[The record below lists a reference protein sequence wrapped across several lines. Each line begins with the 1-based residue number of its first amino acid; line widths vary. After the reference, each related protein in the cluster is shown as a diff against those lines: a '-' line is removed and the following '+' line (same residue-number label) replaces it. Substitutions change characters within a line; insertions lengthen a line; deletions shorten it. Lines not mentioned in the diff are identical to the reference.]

1 MTLAA
6 SLVPT
11 TVAGHAFW
19 RLTDKSQRAAQRI
32 HFEKNM
38 AILGGLAL
46 AALSTSC
53 ADHQHWRD
61 LEEGPT
67 MTLHIDL
74 RSDSFRADP
83 YSTYAQLREQAPVYW
98 SEQMRYWLITRYD
111 DVASLLRASDT
122 CTSDSFWDRPISHH
136 DHANADEA
144 YVVNSFSNAMV
155 FHDPPTH
162 TRQRR
167 TVSKAFTPTRIAA
180 RQPQVEFIARTLLD
194 DARQRGDFDFMADFA
209 APLPILM
216 IADLLGIPVEDRAQV
231 REASDQFA
239 SLFEPML
246 SDDDRHHALHESAD
260 LARYLDDV
268 VAQRRSDPQDD
279 LISGLVELEAQDEGL
294 SPMELRAMLLHLL
307 VAGNETTTALLAH
320 TFVELDRNPTLRAQ
334 LGASPDLIPSAV
346 EEALRFEAPIQFL
359 TRQTTRPLDLHSVN
373 IPEHSL
379 VSLVLGSANR
389 DPDRFHSPDT
399 FIPDRDDNDHVSFGW
414 GRHFCIGAPLSRLE
428 ANVAIRLL
436 TGEFADVH
444 RSASDAE
451 RKPDQLIRSYRTL
464 PATTEKVDLDAVR

>member
-1 MTLAA
+1 
-6 SLVPT
+6 
-11 TVAGHAFW
+11 
-19 RLTDKSQRAAQRI
+19 
-32 HFEKNM
+32 
-38 AILGGLAL
+38 
-46 AALSTSC
+46 
-53 ADHQHWRD
+53 
-61 LEEGPT
+61 

-83 YSTYAQLREQAPVYW
+83 YSTYAELREQAPVYW

-111 DVASLLRASDT
+111 DVASLLRASDA

-136 DHANADEA
+136 DQANADEA
-144 YVVNSFSNAMV
+144 YVVNSFATAMV

-167 TVSKAFTPTRIAA
+167 TVSKAFTSTRVAA
-180 RQPQVEFIARTLLD
+180 RQPQVEFIARSLLD
-194 DARQRGDFDFMADFA
+194 DARQRGEFDFMADFA

-246 SDDDRHHALHESAD
+246 SEEDRHHALHESAD

-268 VAQRRSDPQDD
+268 VEQRRSNPRDD
-279 LISGLVELEAQDEGL
+279 LISGLVELEAHDEGL

-320 TFVELDRNPTLRAQ
+320 AFVELDRNPTLRAQ
-334 LGASPDLIPSAV
+334 LGATPELIPSAV

-359 TRQTTRPLDLHSVN
+359 TRQTTRPLELHSVS

-399 FIPDRDDNDHVSFGW
+399 FIPDRTDNDHVSFGW

-436 TGEFADVH
+436 TGEFSDLH
-444 RSASDAE
+444 RSATDAV

-464 PATTEKVDLDAVR
+464 PATVEKVPLEAAR